1 MYVGAQLIAYV
12 NRYVAALLIAIA
24 IVYMYNVMYRRGVT
38 HDHDH
43 GHGIPDDQLA
53 PAPMALPRARR
64 AYTVQ
69 PKFPLQL

>member
-12 NRYVAALLIAIA
+12 NRYVAALLIAI
-24 IVYMYNVMYRRGVT
+24 VYMYMYRRGVT

-43 GHGIPDDQLA
+43 GHGISDDQLA